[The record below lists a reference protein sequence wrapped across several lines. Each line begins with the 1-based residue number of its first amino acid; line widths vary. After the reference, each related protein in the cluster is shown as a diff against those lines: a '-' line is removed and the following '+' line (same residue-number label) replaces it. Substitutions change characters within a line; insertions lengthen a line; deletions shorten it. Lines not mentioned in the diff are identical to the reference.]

1 MTRALATIR
10 ARATDSTIAYHP
22 HFFIHESLMTA
33 TESPDALV
41 LRDVSKTYPS
51 AHGSTLALDRVS
63 LSVAP
68 GEFVSIIGHSGCGK
82 STLLRLVAGLDKAFT
97 GTIAFDGQAVTG
109 PSLERGIVFQ
119 EHRLFPWLSVR
130 QNVGL
135 AIQEAPLSK
144 AEKAERIQSR
154 IDLVGLQGFEDA
166 FPFQLSGGMAQRVAI
181 ARALT
186 ASPKLLLLDEPFGA
200 LDAFNRLNMQ
210 TELRRVWQ
218 EQQVPMV
225 LVTHDVEEAIF
236 LSDRVVVMSPR
247 PGRIQRIVSVPRGL
261 SRHRTS
267 PEFVAIK
274 RLLLD
279 ELGESLA
286 GAGHSQ
292 AA

>member
-1 MTRALATIR
+1 MTSFQANQETPRAG
-10 ARATDSTIAYHP
+10 
-22 HFFIHESLMTA
+22 
-33 TESPDALV
+33 ALV
-41 LRDVSKTYPS
+41 LHDVRKTYPS
-51 AHGSTLALDRVS
+51 AQGSTLALDRVS
-63 LSVAP
+63 LTVAA

-82 STLLRLVAGLDKAFT
+82 STLLRLVAGLDKDFT
-97 GTIAFDGQAVTG
+97 GRIAFEGQPIAG
-109 PSLERGIVFQ
+109 PSLQRGIVFQ

-135 AIQEAPLSK
+135 AIEEAPLSK
-144 AEKAERIQSR
+144 AEKAERVQSR
-154 IDLVGLQGFEDA
+154 IDLVGLQGFEA
-166 FPFQLSGGMAQRVAI
+166 AYPFQLSGGMAQRVAI

-186 ASPKLLLLDEPFGA
+186 ASPRLLLLDEPFGA

-210 TELRRVWQ
+210 TELRRVWL
-218 EQQVPMV
+218 EQRLPMV

-247 PGRIQRIVSVPRGL
+247 PGRIQRIVPVPRDL
-261 SRHRTS
+261 PRDRTS

-286 GAGHSQ
+286 GQ
-292 AA
+292 PKAA